1 MEVYFVRHGKTD
13 GNVARRHQ
21 HRETA
26 LNQIGTAQ
34 AIAVAKKIK
43 RLRPSY
49 LITSTQVRA
58 VQTAR
63 VIGNECDLIPETYPA
78 FEELRRPHFLDGER
92 MFSKVTILYIIRWFF
107 GVEHAS
113 MHDGESYKAFHVR
126 LGQARRQLEA
136 LPPTAKVVVVSHG
149 VFIRFFAAA
158 ALHPK
163 RLGFIAAACLLLR
176 IITIKNTSIT
186 HLHFSRTAAKR
197 GSGWQVVS

>member
-1 MEVYFVRHGKTD
+1 MEVYFVRHGNTD

-21 HRETA
+21 HRETT
-26 LNQIGTAQ
+26 LNGLGQAQ

-43 RLRPSY
+43 RLRPTY

-92 MFSKVTILYIIRWFF
+92 MFGNVTILYIIKWFF
-107 GVEHAS
+107 GSTDAS
-113 MHDGESYKAFHVR
+113 MHDGESYAAFQSR

-149 VFIRFFAAA
+149 VFIRFFVAA
-158 ALHPK
+158 ALNPK
-163 RLGFIAAACLLLR
+163 RLGLIGAARLFFR

-197 GSGWQVVS
+197 GSGWQVIS